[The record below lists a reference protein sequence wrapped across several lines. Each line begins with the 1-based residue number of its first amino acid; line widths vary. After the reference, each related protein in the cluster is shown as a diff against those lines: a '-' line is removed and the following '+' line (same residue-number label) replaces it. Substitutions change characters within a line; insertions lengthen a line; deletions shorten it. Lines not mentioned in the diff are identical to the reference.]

1 MYQVLVLG
9 ATGFIG
15 GHIAKKAQDVGWQVH
30 GLRRDSTSI
39 GNLQGLDITWVEG
52 NLDDYSSLVNS
63 MTGMDFVFH
72 AAGFYPTDY
81 DPKNIPQQIAYAS
94 NQMKAVVKATREA
107 GVKRLIYTS
116 SLTTI
121 GLPPEIENRLADE
134 RDFYLAG
141 SLPDNGYYEIKS
153 AMENIALESAKVG
166 YDIVI
171 LNPTTVFGPGDVHIS
186 TGEILLMIAR
196 GKAKAVPPGM
206 INIIDVRDV
215 AAAHV
220 NAARIGKTGQRY
232 ILGGTNYSI
241 LEAATII
248 ADIAETKSP
257 GFILPTWILDLYIKL
272 AAILPFIPHA
282 PDHLTSYQSWQGYNT
297 DKAKRELNLQSRLLE
312 ETARDSLRWFNQHGK
327 L

>member
-15 GHIAKKAQDVGWQVH
+15 GHIAKAAQDVGWQVH
-30 GLRRDSTSI
+30 GLRRNSTSI
-39 GNLQGLDITWVEG
+39 GNLQGINITWVEG
-52 NLDDYSSLVNS
+52 DLDDYSSLVKA
-63 MTGMDFVFH
+63 MVGMDFVFH
-72 AAGFYPTDY
+72 SAGFYPTDY
-81 DPKNIPQQIAYAS
+81 DPENIPQQITYAS
-94 NQMKAVVKATREA
+94 DQMKAVVKATREA

-121 GLPPEIENRLADE
+121 GLPPENENRLADE

-141 SLPDNGYYEIKS
+141 SLPNNGYYEAKS
-153 AMENIALESAKVG
+153 AMENIALETARVG

-171 LNPTTVFGPGDVHIS
+171 LNPTTVFGPGDVHLS
-186 TGEILLMIAR
+186 TGEILIMIAR

-206 INIIDVRDV
+206 INIVDVRDV

-241 LEAATII
+241 PEAAAII
-248 ADIAETKSP
+248 ADIAEAKSP

-272 AAILPFIPHA
+272 AEILPFIPHA
-282 PDHLTSYQSWQGYNT
+282 PYHLTSYQSWQGYNT
-297 DKAKRELNLQSRLLE
+297 EKAKRELNLQSRFLE

>member
-15 GHIAKKAQDVGWQVH
+15 GHIAKKALDVGWKVH
-30 GLRRDSTSI
+30 GLRRDSTST
-39 GNLQGLDITWVEG
+39 GNLQGLNITWVEG

-81 DPKNIPQQIAYAS
+81 DPENIPQQITYAS
-94 NQMKAVVKATREA
+94 DQMKAVIKATREA
-107 GVKRLIYTS
+107 RVKRLIYTS

-121 GLPPEIENRLADE
+121 GLPPENENRLADE

-141 SLPDNGYYEIKS
+141 SLPNNGYYEAKS
-153 AMENIALESAKVG
+153 AMENIALEAARVG

-186 TGEILLMIAR
+186 TGELLLMIAR
-196 GKAKAVPPGM
+196 GKARAVPPGM

-215 AAAHV
+215 AAAHI
-220 NAARIGKTGQRY
+220 NAARIGKAGERY
-232 ILGGTNYSI
+232 ILGGANYSI
-241 LEAATII
+241 PEAVAII
-248 ADIAETKSP
+248 ADIAGAKPPLFT
-257 GFILPTWILDLYIKL
+257 LPTWILDFYIRL
-272 AAILPFIPHA
+272 ADFLPFIPHA
-282 PDHLTSYQSWQGYNT
+282 PYHLTAYQTWQGYNT
-297 DKAKRELNLQSRLLE
+297 DKAERELNLQSRFLE
-312 ETARDSLRWFNQHGK
+312 ETVRDSLRWFSQHGE